1 MKQELKPSIRIN
13 FEAKKK
19 LESLQFKTKRS
30 QTALLDRAVE
40 LLSYEVLSQQMADD
54 LADLSSNPKDLAS
67 YKSLSEVLDKAA
79 GDDLRKK

>member
-19 LESLQFKTKRS
+19 LENLQFKTKRS

-54 LADLSSNPKDLAS
+54 LADLSNNPKDLAR
-67 YKSLSEVLDKAA
+67 YNALSEVLDKAA